1 MRNPTVI
8 VLAIIALSASGTIML
23 AGCAGSGAH
32 EQSIARAADPAPPS
46 KPAVS
51 ENAARVL
58 QGKLVKIEGESYVVH
73 DAGGK
78 EVRVHV
84 GKDTALDSR
93 IKVGDKIDVQVSV
106 NGHATTV
113 LKALE

>member
-1 MRNPTVI
+1 MKFT
-8 VLAIIALSASGTIML
+8 ASTALTLFAIML

-32 EQSIARAADPAPPS
+32 KQTAAADPAPQS

-58 QGKLVKIEGESYVVH
+58 QGKLVKIEGESYVVT
-73 DAGGK
+73 DASGK

-84 GKDTALDSR
+84 GKDTVLDGR
-93 IKVGDKIDVQVSV
+93 IKVGDKIDAQVSAD
-106 NGHATTV
+106 GHAATV

>member
-1 MRNPTVI
+1 MKFT
-8 VLAIIALSASGTIML
+8 ASTALTLFTIML

-32 EQSIARAADPAPPS
+32 KQPAAADPAPPS
-46 KPAVS
+46 KPAAS

-58 QGKLVKIEGESYVVH
+58 QGKLVKIEGEYYVVQ
-73 DAGGK
+73 DASGK

-84 GKDTALDSR
+84 GKDTVLDGR
-93 IKVGDKIDVQVSV
+93 IKAGDKIDAQVSAD
-106 NGHATTV
+106 GHAATL

>member
-1 MRNPTVI
+1 MRIPTVI

-23 AGCAGSGAH
+23 VGCAGSGAL
-32 EQSIARAADPAPPS
+32 EQPIAADPAPPS

-93 IKVGDKIDVQVSV
+93 VKVGDKIDIQVSV
-106 NGHATTV
+106 NGHATTI